1 MRGGETKPRHVRTD
15 KRIAMTKIRAACGA
29 TLLVV
34 CISLAGAVAR
44 GQEQGPV
51 RGVEESLKS
60 ENRRLKEKVGEL
72 EDAGGMMV
80 ENLAA
85 CTEENQE
92 LSRKLAALTSHGTAS
107 PRQLELIGEI
117 RKALLAP
124 SDLEFL
130 AKLDEAQ
137 LQTLL
142 DVIRDR
148 VK

>member
-1 MRGGETKPRHVRTD
+1 M
-15 KRIAMTKIRAACGA
+15 IKIRATCEL

-34 CISLAGAVAR
+34 CISLVGAVAR

-51 RGVEESLKS
+51 RSVEDSLET
-60 ENRRLKEKVGEL
+60 ENRRLREKVGEL

-85 CTEENQE
+85 CTEENQA
-92 LSRKLAALTSHGTAS
+92 LSRKLAAQTSPGQAS